1 MAASSIDVMALAS
14 DAGAG
19 QDVGRSCV
27 IVTVGTTK
35 IMFDCGMHMGYR
47 DERRFPDFSLLSAAG
62 RYTDLI
68 SCVIITHFH
77 LDHIGA
83 LPYFTETVSG
93 FKGVMFKEGPKDEG
107 PPNVVDNGGGEEQ
120 QDEEDEEF
128 EVFETL
134 DDNPMKIVPGLY
146 LGSFMAEQNL
156 DKLKTEGITHV
167 LCVANDLDASHPDE
181 FKYLQIMISDR
192 PTSDLVTHFPKCF
205 AFIDEAIEQ
214 QGSVL
219 VHCMAGVS
227 RSASV
232 VIGYIMNKRGMKY
245 EEVFSLVREY
255 KLVKVTITTVIPTE

>member
-1 MAASSIDVMALAS
+1 
-14 DAGAG
+14 
-19 QDVGRSCV
+19 
-27 IVTVGTTK
+27 
-35 IMFDCGMHMGYR
+35 
-47 DERRFPDFSLLSAAG
+47 
-62 RYTDLI
+62 
-68 SCVIITHFH
+68 
-77 LDHIGA
+77 
-83 LPYFTETVSG
+83 
-93 FKGVMFKEGPKDEG
+93 MFKEGPKDEG

-245 EEVFSLVREY
+245 EEVFSLVREVRPWVRPNMGFENQLLEFEKLGNDPSKWKGWAPPLLQY
-255 KLVKVTITTVIPTE
+255 KEDTIMNYFNSN